1 MIENISR
8 YVKLLRKYN
17 KLETEYEA
25 LKEEVKDECFKKI
38 LEKIGEPLE
47 IKRLREENKRLRIK
61 VRTLKNELKASIRV
75 ASLDKCARILSSIC
89 E

>member
-1 MIENISR
+1 MIEKISR

-17 KLETEYEA
+17 KLETEYET

-38 LEKIGEPLE
+38 LEKLGEPLE

-61 VRTLKNELKASIRV
+61 VKSLKNEL
-75 ASLDKCARILSSIC
+75 ILLKK
-89 E
+89 

>member
-17 KLETEYEA
+17 KLETEYET

-61 VRTLKNELKASIRV
+61 VKELKRKIK
-75 ASLDKCARILSSIC
+75 L
-89 E
+89 

>member
-17 KLETEYEA
+17 KLETEYET

-38 LEKIGEPLE
+38 LEKLGEPLE

-61 VRTLKNELKASIRV
+61 VKSLKSEL
-75 ASLDKCARILSSIC
+75 ILLKK
-89 E
+89 

>member
-1 MIENISR
+1 MIEKISR

-17 KLETEYEA
+17 KLETEYET

-38 LEKIGEPLE
+38 LEKLGEPLE

-61 VRTLKNELKASIRV
+61 VKSLKNELIMLK
-75 ASLDKCARILSSIC
+75 K
-89 E
+89 

>member
-17 KLETEYEA
+17 KLETEYET

-38 LEKIGEPLE
+38 LEKLGEPLE

-61 VRTLKNELKASIRV
+61 VKSLKNEL
-75 ASLDKCARILSSIC
+75 ILLKK
-89 E
+89 

>member
-1 MIENISR
+1 MIQNISR

-17 KLETEYEA
+17 KLETEYET

-38 LEKIGEPLE
+38 LEKLGEPLE

-61 VRTLKNELKASIRV
+61 VKSLKNEL
-75 ASLDKCARILSSIC
+75 ILLKK
-89 E
+89 